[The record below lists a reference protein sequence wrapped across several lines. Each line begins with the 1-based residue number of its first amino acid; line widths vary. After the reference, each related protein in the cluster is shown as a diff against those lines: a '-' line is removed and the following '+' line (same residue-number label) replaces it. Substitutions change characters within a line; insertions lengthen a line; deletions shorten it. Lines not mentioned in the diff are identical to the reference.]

1 MADQASSQN
10 LSLLWQM
17 LGAMGADVLQDGGGK
32 NTYSAMTQN
41 LGAQNMQ
48 KLLQQMLAGGGKM
61 SADSSGV
68 KLNLPSSMASQIFG
82 GTEKGGAYEG
92 LAMPWDRQGTRSSAL
107 SSMATPSQGGGSS
120 VASPFGPGSSNINPN
135 DLAGLS
141 TDDLAKVAQ
150 LKMAQDKLTF
160 EREQL
165 ANETPSKILD
175 MMYKGQLM
183 QESAS
188 RIEAAKEEEERKKPV
203 FTIPGTDISL
213 NAKEYLDYKKMTNET
228 KSALI
233 KDYEYA
239 VKNQGYEGSLIDF
252 KNEGETTHQK
262 EYKEAVKG
270 GYGGSFNDWLVAMR
284 KAGATNIDLST
295 KLAETKAKA
304 ELGGQLYFEDPKWT
318 KDVDTKVDAFNK
330 DQAWLIEE
338 KDRPL
343 ATAKVK
349 IRAIEEKIIAGG
361 GQVQGVNWGED
372 GKTMIWKVKW
382 PSGDVKEIRYA
393 VRP

>member
-1 MADQASSQN
+1 MNGQAGGMDWGAI
-10 LSLLWQM
+10 LQM
-17 LGAMGADVLQDGGGK
+17 LGAVGSDILSDSGGK
-32 NTYSAMTQN
+32 NTLGAMTQQ
-41 LGAQNMQ
+41 LGAKNMQ
-48 KLLQQMLAGGGKM
+48 NLLQQMLAGGGKM
-61 SADSSGV
+61 TADSSGM
-68 KLNLPSSMASQIFG
+68 KLNLPASFMSQALG
-82 GTEKGGAYEG
+82 GTEKGGVWEG
-92 LAMPWDRQGTRSSAL
+92 LASPWNPQGPSS
-107 SSMATPSQGGGSS
+107 SQGGGSL
-120 VASPFGPGSSNINPN
+120 ASNPFGTQAPTEAEPSKGYTGS
-135 DLAGLS
+135 LAGLS
-141 TDDLAKVAQ
+141 ADDIAKVVQ
-150 LKMAQDKLTF
+150 LKMAQDKLAF

-252 KNEGETTHQK
+252 KNEEETTHQK

>member
-1 MADQASSQN
+1 MNGQAGGMDWGAI
-10 LSLLWQM
+10 LQM
-17 LGAMGADVLQDGGGK
+17 LGAVGSDILSDSGGK
-32 NTYSAMTQN
+32 NTLGAMTQQ
-41 LGAQNMQ
+41 LGAKNMQ
-48 KLLQQMLAGGGKM
+48 NLLQQMLAGGGKM
-61 SADSSGV
+61 TADSSGM
-68 KLNLPSSMASQIFG
+68 KLNLPASFMSQALG
-82 GTEKGGAYEG
+82 GTEKGGVWEG
-92 LAMPWDRQGTRSSAL
+92 LASPWNPQGSS
-107 SSMATPSQGGGSS
+107 SSQGGGSLAS
-120 VASPFGPGSSNINPN
+120 SPFGTQAPTEAEPSKGYTGS
-135 DLAGLS
+135 LAGLS
-141 TDDLAKVAQ
+141 ADDIAKVVQ
-150 LKMAQDKLTF
+150 LKMAQDKLAF

>member
-1 MADQASSQN
+1 MNGQAGGMDWGAI
-10 LSLLWQM
+10 LQM
-17 LGAMGADVLQDGGGK
+17 LGAVGSDILSDSGGK
-32 NTYSAMTQN
+32 NTLGAMTQQ
-41 LGAQNMQ
+41 LGAKNMQ
-48 KLLQQMLAGGGKM
+48 NLLQQMLAGGGKM
-61 SADSSGV
+61 TADSSGM
-68 KLNLPSSMASQIFG
+68 KLNLPASFMSQALG
-82 GTEKGGAYEG
+82 GTEKGGVWEG
-92 LAMPWDRQGTRSSAL
+92 LASPWNPQGPSS
-107 SSMATPSQGGGSS
+107 SQGGGSLAS
-120 VASPFGPGSSNINPN
+120 SPFGTQAPTEAEPSKGYTGS
-135 DLAGLS
+135 LAGLS
-141 TDDLAKVAQ
+141 ADDIAKVVQ
-150 LKMAQDKLTF
+150 LKMAQDKLAF

>member
-1 MADQASSQN
+1 MNDQAGGADWASIMQI
-10 LSLLWQM
+10 
-17 LGAMGADVLQDGGGK
+17 LGALGADVLQDSGGK
-32 NTYSAMTQN
+32 NT
-41 LGAQNMQ
+41 LGAFTQQAGAKNMQ
-48 KLLQQMLAGGGKM
+48 NLLQQMLAGGGKM
-61 SADSSGV
+61 TADSSGM
-68 KLNLPSSMASQIFG
+68 KLNLPASFMSQALG
-82 GTEKGGAYEG
+82 GTEKGGVWEG
-92 LAMPWDRQGTRSSAL
+92 LASPWNPQGSS
-107 SSMATPSQGGGSS
+107 SSQGGGSLAS
-120 VASPFGPGSSNINPN
+120 SPFGTQAPTGAGASKGYTGS
-135 DLAGLS
+135 LAGLS
-141 TDDLAKVAQ
+141 ADDIAKVVQ
-150 LKMAQDKLTF
+150 LKMMQDKMAF

-239 VKNQGYEGSLIDF
+239 VKNQGYKGSLIDF

-270 GYGGSFNDWLVAMR
+270 GYGGSFNDWLVAMK

>member
-1 MADQASSQN
+1 MNGQAGGMDWGAI
-10 LSLLWQM
+10 LQM
-17 LGAMGADVLQDGGGK
+17 LGAVGSDILSDSGGK
-32 NTYSAMTQN
+32 NTLGAMTQQ
-41 LGAQNMQ
+41 LGAKNMQ
-48 KLLQQMLAGGGKM
+48 NLLQQMLAGGGKM
-61 SADSSGV
+61 TADSSGM
-68 KLNLPSSMASQIFG
+68 KLNLPASFMSQALG
-82 GTEKGGAYEG
+82 GTEKGGVWEG
-92 LAMPWDRQGTRSSAL
+92 LASPWNPQGSS
-107 SSMATPSQGGGSS
+107 SSQGGGSLAS
-120 VASPFGPGSSNINPN
+120 SPFGTQAPTGAGASKGYTGS
-135 DLAGLS
+135 LAGLS
-141 TDDLAKVAQ
+141 ADDIAKVVQ

>member
-1 MADQASSQN
+1 MNGQAGGMDWGAI
-10 LSLLWQM
+10 LQM
-17 LGAMGADVLQDGGGK
+17 LGAVGSDILSDSGGK
-32 NTYSAMTQN
+32 NTLGAMTQQ
-41 LGAQNMQ
+41 LGAKNMQ
-48 KLLQQMLAGGGKM
+48 NLLQQMLAGGGKM
-61 SADSSGV
+61 TADSSGM
-68 KLNLPSSMASQIFG
+68 KLNLPASFMSQALG
-82 GTEKGGAYEG
+82 GTEKGGVWEG
-92 LAMPWDRQGTRSSAL
+92 LASPWNPQGPSS
-107 SSMATPSQGGGSS
+107 SQGGGSL
-120 VASPFGPGSSNINPN
+120 ASNPFGTQAPTEAEPSKGYTGS
-135 DLAGLS
+135 LAGLS
-141 TDDLAKVAQ
+141 ADDIAKVVQ
-150 LKMAQDKLTF
+150 LKMAQDKLAF

-252 KNEGETTHQK
+252 KNEEETTHQK

-372 GKTMIWKVKW
+372 GKTMIWKVRW